1 MGSAPL
7 WRIHRQL
14 LAILT
19 RTSMKRTTKQDTCNE
34 GNEGVRVQNSLL
46 VPLLTAILFCVA
58 VAGMVIFF
66 PKLRALIPSQNNQ
79 ADMPTQIV
87 VAPLTQKYTNDK
99 LRFTFNYPEVYTVR
113 EVASE
118 IGTSVLIE
126 DEVSG
131 KGVQIYVTPYTDS
144 DTTITQ
150 KRVENEVGDMS
161 VIDPQPIVLGAGEGE
176 GLAFKSDNQ
185 DFGGASREAWFIV
198 GGHLYQISTYAEYD
212 EFLKAVFATWNFF

>member
-34 GNEGVRVQNSLL
+34 GVEGVRVQNSLL

-79 ADMPTQIV
+79 VDMPTQVV
-87 VAPLTQKYTNDK
+87 VAPLTQKYTNDT
-99 LRFTFNYPEVYTVR
+99 LRLTFNYPEGYTVR
-113 EVASE
+113 EVASGA
-118 IGTSVLIE
+118 GTSLLIE
-126 DEVSG
+126 DQVSG
-131 KGVQIYVTPYTDS
+131 KGVQIYVTPYADS
-144 DTTITQ
+144 DTTITPE
-150 KRVENEVGDMS
+150 RVMDEVGDMS
-161 VIDPQPIVLGAGEGE
+161 VIDAQPIVLEAGGGE
-176 GLAFKSDNQ
+176 GLAFKSDNP
-185 DFGGASREAWFIV
+185 DFGGSSREAWFIV

-212 EFLKAVFATWNFF
+212 EFLKAIFATWTFF